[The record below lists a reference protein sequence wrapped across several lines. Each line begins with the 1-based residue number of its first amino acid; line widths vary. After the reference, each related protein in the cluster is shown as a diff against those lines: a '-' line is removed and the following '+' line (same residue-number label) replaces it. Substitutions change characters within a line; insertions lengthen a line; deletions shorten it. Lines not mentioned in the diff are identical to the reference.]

1 MRHGK
6 KTAALLMAS
15 ALTMGILAGCGDSNT
30 AATEANTAVAA
41 DTAEATDAA
50 AAKTTAEDTEETTTA
65 AAEETEAQKADG
77 FSIRYPSYL
86 TETVGE
92 SLEMDEKPEHI
103 ICLSNSALQILVRCD
118 IQPIAITSPGTGID
132 YPDWVDELPVIET
145 GMSEVD
151 SESIISMEPD
161 LVIMGSHLQED
172 YGPILEGAG
181 IPVYY
186 TSEGPSIT
194 YNEVKEEATVLSEAF
209 GGEEEKEEIL
219 AEFEALENRAA
230 EYKES
235 HESKQMMILFSAPP
249 SYQQTSQGYLGS
261 MLSML
266 PFENMSDTLIDP
278 SSRTAPLDLEKL
290 VEINPEILFAISPT
304 MSTAEALQA
313 SYEEEFANNP
323 QIWDNL
329 QAVSNDNIIYL
340 SNEYVTSKGIQIIK
354 SMNALM
360 DMLEEK
366 LG

>member
-1 MRHGK
+1 MRTIK
-6 KTAALLMAS
+6 KTAAWIMTGAMA
-15 ALTMGILAGCGDSNT
+15 MGLLAGCGNTKDT
-30 AATEANTAVAA
+30 AATEAG
-41 DTAEATDAA
+41 
-50 AAKTTAEDTEETTTA
+50 TTK
-65 AAEETEAQKADG
+65 AAEETAAKEETEKEETQKEETKKEEG
-77 FSIRYPSYL
+77 FTIQYPSYL
-86 TETVGE
+86 TEAEGE
-92 SLEMDEKPEHI
+92 ALTLEEEPEKI
-103 ICLSNSALQILVRCD
+103 VCLSNSALQILVRCD
-118 IQPIAITSPGTGID
+118 VSPIAITSPGTGID
-132 YPDWVDELPVIET
+132 YPDWVSDLPVIET

-172 YGPILEGAG
+172 YGPIMEGAG

-194 YNEVKEEATVLSEAF
+194 YSEVKEEAGVLSEAF

-219 AEFEALENRAA
+219 AEFEALEKRAA
-230 EYKES
+230 EYTES
-235 HESKQMMILFSAPP
+235 HETRQMMILFSAPP

-278 SSRTAPLDLEKL
+278 SSRTAPLDLEQL
-290 VEINPEILFAISPT
+290 VEINPEVLFAISPT
-304 MSTAEALQA
+304 MPTAEALQA

-329 QAVSNDNIIYL
+329 QAVADGNIIYL
-340 SNEYVTSKGIQIIK
+340 SNEYVTSKGIQIIE
-354 SMNALM
+354 SMNGLM
-360 DMLEEK
+360 DLLEEK